1 MTDKEDATK
10 QPENQPLD
18 DEALEKLAVEELLRE
33 AVQGAARAEIV
44 GPSGW
49 VKSILS
55 AQINTTAHE
64 AVTEVLIDLI
74 VSHQKEITDQIHQ
87 LKKINIEKNIKM
99 ADYDINSILHT
110 RIIDVD
116 ESKWKPSDKIPLI
129 NKEIEQVKAE
139 MKTFLQNS
147 DFDVASILRE
157 GKELIIESKS
167 LMLEME
173 GCKNQI
179 EEETLKE
186 IKNSMENHD
195 IIGKELECVNF
206 SLNILNDVLQIGNF
220 VKEFD
225 VGREFQSFVKAVEA
239 VSDLL
244 KYIEEPAE
252 GVQDL
257 LLFESTKN
265 TAHLILDNLI
275 HDMFEEWDRMIVYSS
290 EPGPESTII
299 KLNLTLDKTLSTLDV
314 LKGLDRCGKLLDKVT
329 QLAQF
334 ILSEILIP
342 IIHYDCTV
350 FAEPDQLMTV
360 TITYRDNYKPPYY
373 DVITNLRLL
382 FHYLSNRLNIVI
394 NSVGEPI
401 ITMVGRLISEEFR
414 DILVKDCLIDTI
426 PNNINDLQIY
436 GKITGEIED
445 FQRFLYMV
453 KFSHDEDFTI
463 LNYINNI
470 DVLFAAKSSQ
480 HFLEKARSIMIKD
493 LSASM
498 SIGVENIPVNSKDV
512 ENSEDEMIEQGL
524 DVLHQTIPK
533 SLFYFPRCMISKSA
547 QELLDLVYVVMEQA
561 VQCSDVVSKKLYN
574 TARLIFELY
583 DAVVPYHHENFLQ
596 NIPQYVALFHN
607 NCMYLAHNLQT
618 FGDKWLT
625 LMEGREVGYAIGF
638 VDLVP
643 KLRELGFRHL
653 AVHMQQQRKQILDN
667 IRTSDLN
674 CIVVK
679 DVLDDNAEAAI
690 RQCLRQLHLLKN
702 VWIGVFPSNV
712 FIRLM
717 ATLINMFID
726 ELIHRVCTVEDIS
739 MEMAAQLN
747 EMYTLVVQ
755 KVPQLFPDGTDVNVY
770 VKSWIKL
777 QELVFVLG
785 GSLRDIDLHWD
796 DGAGPLAKHF
806 TTDELRSLIKALFQ
820 NTQFRANLL
829 SKIK

>member
-1 MTDKEDATK
+1 M
-10 QPENQPLD
+10 
-18 DEALEKLAVEELLRE
+18 
-33 AVQGAARAEIV
+33 AE
-44 GPSGW
+44 
-49 VKSILS
+49 
-55 AQINTTAHE
+55 
-64 AVTEVLIDLI
+64 
-74 VSHQKEITDQIHQ
+74 
-87 LKKINIEKNIKM
+87 
-99 ADYDINSILHT
+99 YDINEILST
-110 RIIDVD
+110 PIIDVD
-116 ESKWKPSDKIPLI
+116 ETKWKPSDKIPLI

-147 DFDVASILRE
+147 DFDIASILRE

-167 LMLEME
+167 LIMEME

-186 IKNSMENHD
+186 IMHSMENHD

-206 SLNILNDVLQIGNF
+206 TLNILNDVLQIGNF

-239 VSDLL
+239 VSDLMR
-244 KYIEEPAE
+244 YIEEPAE

-257 LLFESTKN
+257 LLFDSTKN

-275 HDMFEEWDRMIVYSS
+275 HDMFEQWDRMIVYSS
-290 EPGPESTII
+290 DPGPESTII
-299 KLNLTLDKTLSTLDV
+299 KINVTLDKTLSTLDV
-314 LKGLDRCGKLLDKVT
+314 LKALDKCGKLLEKVT

-334 ILSEILIP
+334 ILSEVLIP

-350 FAEPDQLMTV
+350 FAETDELMTV
-360 TITYRDNYKPPYY
+360 TINYRDNFKPPYF
-373 DVITNLRLL
+373 DVITNLRLF
-382 FHYLSNRLNIVI
+382 FHYLSNRLNVI
-394 NSVGEPI
+394 ILSIGEPI
-401 ITMVGRLISEEFR
+401 ITMIGRLISEEFR
-414 DILVKDCLIDTI
+414 DILVNDCLIDTI

-480 HFLEKARSIMIKD
+480 HFLETARSIMMKD
-493 LSASM
+493 LSVSM
-498 SIGVENIPVNSKDV
+498 SIGVENIPVNSIDDEK
-512 ENSEDEMIEQGL
+512 SEDEMIEQGL
-524 DVLHQTIPK
+524 DVFYKTIPK

-547 QELLDLVYVVMEQA
+547 QELLDLVYIVMEQA

-625 LMEGREVGYAIGF
+625 LMEGREVDYAIGF

-643 KLRELGFRHL
+643 KLRELGCRHL

-679 DVLDDNAEAAI
+679 DVLDDNAEAAV

-747 EMYTLVVQ
+747 EMYSLVVQ
-755 KVPQLFPDGTDVNVY
+755 KVPQLFPDEIDVNTY

-785 GSLRDIDLHWD
+785 GSLRDIDLHWG
-796 DGAGPLAKHF
+796 DGAGPLARHF